1 MYGVLRLSHSLHL
14 CSSSCVSWFQWHW
27 GLHMVTTE
35 TVAFK
40 RCCRLAEVPECVA
53 SWVGYILK
61 GRRELCCCKIAT
73 PRSFPLTGKPN
84 CTKNFKLSIKVNKDN
99 ECLLPLEHS
108 QDSEVC
114 MESRR
119 RISALQNS
127 GISWV
132 CGCFLI
138 AGDKAY
144 IPKTH
149 REQFKP
155 TI

>member
-1 MYGVLRLSHSLHL
+1 MYGVLRLSHSLCL
-14 CSSSCVSWFQWHW
+14 CSSSLVSWFQGDWE
-27 GLHMVTTE
+27 LHMVPAE
-35 TVAFK
+35 SVAFK
-40 RCCRLAEVPECVA
+40 GAADPEVPESVA

-61 GRRELCCCKIAT
+61 GRRELWCCKTAT
-73 PRSFPLTGKPN
+73 RRSCPLAGKPN
-84 CTKNFKLSIKVNKDN
+84 CTKNFKLPVKVNKDN
-99 ECLLPLEHS
+99 EYLLPLGHY

-114 MESRR
+114 MESGR

-138 AGDKAY
+138 VRDKAY

-155 TI
+155 II